1 VDKKELL
8 ELIKTGEGYTLEF
21 KKQFTSSINR
31 EICAFANSK
40 GGRIILGVDDK
51 GNVVGYNL
59 TNSEKSKIYDIA
71 RNMDPSF
78 SVEVTSVDNLV
89 VISVSEGKDK
99 PYAVHGHFYI
109 RIGSNSQQLNREEIL
124 LFFQQQGQV
133 KFDEKINPKFDYK
146 TDFNNDAFEEFLDRA
161 SIKLT
166 ISKERFLKNLGF
178 LENNKLNNAGVLFFC
193 KNISRFFLNANIT
206 CVLFQ
211 GDSKHTV
218 LDKKVFENDL
228 ISNYEKTISYLKN
241 KLNTEYVIKTEREE
255 YLELPEDA
263 LREALLNAIAHRD
276 YFSPSHIQV
285 NIFKNSVEIINPA
298 SYPQNIT
305 IEDLLSGSHPKNVF
319 LFSMMQRADLVEKI
333 GSGIKRIND
342 AMKDYRLSLP
352 VIEYKNIWFRIIFN
366 RPDLQKNSYQ
376 QRMNPRR
383 RVESGE
389 KVGRK
394 RGENL
399 GKTEVEILELI
410 SKDKFVTIEELA
422 EKIDLGTTAIEN
434 NISKLKKKG
443 LLKRIGPA
451 KGGHWEIIKGE

>member
-1 VDKKELL
+1 MDKKELI
-8 ELIKTGEGYTLEF
+8 ELTKTGEGYTLEF
-21 KKQFTSSINR
+21 KERYSNSVDR

-40 GGRIILGVDDK
+40 GGKIILGVDDK
-51 GNVVGYNL
+51 GKIVGYNL
-59 TNSEKSKIYDIA
+59 TNSDKSKIYDIA

-89 VISVSEGKDK
+89 VISVPEGKDK

-124 LFFQQQGQV
+124 LFFQQQGKV
-133 KFDEKINPKFDYK
+133 RFDEKINVKFNYK

-161 SIKLT
+161 EINLK
-166 ISKERFLKNLGF
+166 IPKKRFLKNLGF

-228 ISNYEKTISYLKN
+228 ISNYEEAISYLKN

-305 IEDLLSGSHPKNVF
+305 IEELLNGSHPKNVF

-352 VIEYKNIWFRIIFN
+352 LIKYKNIWFSIIFS
-366 RPDLQKNSYQ
+366 RPDLQKNSYR

-383 RVESGE
+383 QLESGE

-394 RGENL
+394 WGEKL
-399 GKTEVEILELI
+399 GKTEVKILKLI
-410 SKDKFVTIEELA
+410 SKDEFVTIEELA
-422 EKIDLGTTAIEN
+422 KKIDLGTTAIEN

-443 LLKRIGPA
+443 FLKRVGPA
-451 KGGHWEIIKGE
+451 KGGYWKIVE